1 MCDGFLN
8 KKIQDACPDCTY
20 HHPERKLPNV
30 RKFTRK
36 KLQILTPFT
45 RWWAQPERSTLRV
58 RIFLPEFFFLLL
70 KDIKRITVT
79 FFIVFLFLNQI
90 RF

>member
-45 RWWAQPERSTLRV
+45 RWWASLNALRTAFESSCRS
-58 RIFLPEFFFLLL
+58 FFLL
-70 KDIKRITVT
+70 KDRKRITVT
-79 FFIVFLFLNQI
+79 FFIVFFVFKSN
-90 RF
+90 